1 MFIKMVTTKTAAT
14 KALLHSTSSQNE
26 FNYRKIRMGQGRGA
40 EPFAQKTPCQL
51 SLGSPRDPDTTSR
64 LPHSPGPALN
74 PAAGRWAWEALLL
87 ALWVPPNAPHALLS
101 ARFSSGERT
110 EKEPRTQYL
119 PRLVG
124 SEGIWA
130 QAQDNPAQPVSA
142 DVCGAHVRTEEQ
154 PQRELWLDR
163 RVWPVPPNPPPRLP
177 SSPGRGCWAAEGR
190 PRKPPLNVAFLKQD
204 TPQQR
209 RQTRP

>member
-40 EPFAQKTPCQL
+40 EPFAQKTPRQL

-64 LPHSPGPALN
+64 LPRSPGPALN

-87 ALWVPPNAPHALLS
+87 ALWVSPNAPHALLS

-124 SEGIWA
+124 SEGIWGSGA
-130 QAQDNPAQPVSA
+130 GQPRTA
-142 DVCGAHVRTEEQ
+142 CVC
-154 PQRELWLDR
+154 R
-163 RVWPVPPNPPPRLP
+163 RVW
-177 SSPGRGCWAAEGR
+177 R
-190 PRKPPLNVAFLKQD
+190 PRADGGAAPEGTVAGPQGVACPPQPP
-204 TPQQR
+204 TPAPQL
-209 RQTRP
+209 TG